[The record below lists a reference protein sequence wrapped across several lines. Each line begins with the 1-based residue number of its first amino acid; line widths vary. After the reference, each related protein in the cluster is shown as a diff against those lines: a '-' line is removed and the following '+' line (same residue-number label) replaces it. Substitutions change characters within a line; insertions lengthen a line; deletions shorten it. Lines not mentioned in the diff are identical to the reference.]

1 MGATSMKAK
10 LVQIGNSRGI
20 RLPKPM
26 IEEARLNDEVDIHVS
41 EGAIIITSR
50 PTRRSGWAEAAKQL
64 HDLKDDVL
72 LDDGIATAFDENDWK
87 W

>member
-1 MGATSMKAK
+1 MKAK

-26 IEEARLNDEVDIHVS
+26 IEEAKLNDEVDIHVR
-41 EGAIIITSR
+41 EGAIVITSTR
-50 PTRRSGWAEAAKQL
+50 PARSGWAEAAKQL
-64 HDLKDDVL
+64 HDRKDDGL
-72 LDDGIATAFDENDWK
+72 LNDCTATVFDETEWK